1 MTDFA
6 YAQTLEFYK
15 EKYEDFKKQNEN
27 LYFEQDGAS
36 CHTSKKIKALLEKY
50 FDDKLIQNAPHSP
63 DIAYPIENLWAE
75 LKKRVKNRKPKNLE
89 ELKEITIE
97 EWNQIPKDYIKSLFT
112 DFIKRCK
119 KVIELKG
126 ARLEPEHLRDIRNEM
141 AKEKVNGEKIDEIKA
156 NVEEQGQNLKL
167 KLIYSKKELI
177 KKAKKEIALIR
188 KKIKSKKKELRKT
201 KKAYSNAKNNQKEKE
216 KYLNL

>member
-63 DIAYPIENLWAE
+63 DIAYPIEILWAE

-97 EWNQIPKDYIKSLFT
+97 EWNQIPKKIIL
-112 DFIKRCK
+112 
-119 KVIELKG
+119 KVY
-126 ARLEPEHLRDIRNEM
+126 LRI
-141 AKEKVNGEKIDEIKA
+141 
-156 NVEEQGQNLKL
+156 
-167 KLIYSKKELI
+167 S
-177 KKAKKEIALIR
+177 
-188 KKIKSKKKELRKT
+188 
-201 KKAYSNAKNNQKEKE
+201 
-216 KYLNL
+216 

>member
-1 MTDFA
+1 MADFA

-15 EKYEDFKKQNEN
+15 ENDEDYKKQNEN
-27 LYFEQDGAS
+27 LYFEKDGAS
-36 CHTSKKIKALLEKY
+36 IHTSKKIKVLHEKY

-63 DIAYPIENLWAE
+63 DIAYPIETLWAE
-75 LKKRVKNRKPKNLE
+75 LKKRIKSRKPKNLE
-89 ELKEITIE
+89 ELKEIIIE

-112 DFIKRCK
+112 NFIKRCK

-156 NVEEQGQNLKL
+156 NEEEQGQNLKL
-167 KLIYSKKELI
+167 KLVYSKNELI
-177 KKAKKEIALIR
+177 KKAKKEIALI
-188 KKIKSKKKELRKT
+188 T
-201 KKAYSNAKNNQKEKE
+201 KKNKREKKRSQKS
-216 KYLNL
+216 